1 LSERRTTLFSWTV
14 PVLLI
19 AVLVGM
25 SECALRE
32 FAPIHLTGIQS
43 AYEYDEEFGYRLKP
57 AVHQYLLTDH
67 LEEIRTGKLGNV
79 GFEDDFSRY
88 PALVFALGDS
98 YTQGTGNASDTSY
111 PFQLDMLLNQD
122 ERGYYSERFGIVNL
136 GLAAFG
142 TEQSLRAAR
151 RYAGTVGK
159 PTHVLYLGC
168 DNDFDDDEVF
178 RSGDRHRHLVDGSPT
193 WGRWVEPILWLSGF
207 EVTKRAKLALARI
220 RDARR
225 MAKANE
231 GASPGDAQTQSV
243 AERVWPT
250 LAQITALAREWDAE
264 IVVSWAHPDSPSY
277 AWLRTKAAE
286 EGIPFADWAPRMRSV
301 QERMPDLPYANPH
314 SSGHWRSWTNRV
326 IAESYAREMGV
337 WPSSSP

>member
-19 AVLVGM
+19 AVLVGI

-32 FAPIHLTGIQS
+32 FAPIHLTGIPS
-43 AYEYDEEFGYRLKP
+43 AYEYDEELGYRLKSGT
-57 AVHQYLLTDH
+57 HQYLSTDH

-88 PALVFALGDS
+88 PALAFALGDS
-98 YTQGTGNASDTSY
+98 YTQGTGNPADTSY
-111 PFQLDMLLNQD
+111 PFQLDLLVNQD
-122 ERGYYSERFGIVNL
+122 ADGFYGERLGVVNL

-151 RYAGTVGK
+151 RYAGIVGK
-159 PTHVLYLGC
+159 PKYVLYLGC
-168 DNDFDDDEVF
+168 DNDLDDDDVF
-178 RSGDRHRHLVDGSPT
+178 RSGARHRHLVDGSPT

-207 EVTKRAKLALARI
+207 EVTKRAKLALAQF

-225 MAKANE
+225 AAKAN
-231 GASPGDAQTQSV
+231 AAVSPDVRNQSV

-250 LAQITALAREWDAE
+250 LAQITALAREWDAK
-264 IVVSWAHPDSPSY
+264 IVVSWANPDSPSY

-301 QERMPDLPYANPH
+301 QERMPDLPYANSH
-314 SSGHWRSWTNRV
+314 SSGHWRPWTNGV

-337 WPSSSP
+337 WPSPSP